1 MLFTSLQGDNKDKF
15 ALDGISKSLEAN
27 TQYGASSSGS
37 HKDLYPDTA
46 IPGTVFLFLLDHF
59 ENCGD
64 WSLHLNFT
72 VIELTPVI

>member
-15 ALDGISKSLEAN
+15 TLDGISKSSEEN

-46 IPGTVFLFLLDHF
+46 IPGTVFLFLIDHF
-59 ENCGD
+59 KNCGD
-64 WSLHLNFT
+64 YT
-72 VIELTPVI
+72 